1 MKRFLKQNIVILVL
15 LNSGNL
21 FNYLFQLVVGRCM
34 SPADFGGFNALN
46 STMVIFSAPLAIVPL
61 VMARFTARFAGRA
74 TRTLVRHTYRATRW
88 TLKRA
93 WPRRRFPARRSSPRG
108 IRSS

>member
-34 SPADFGGFNALN
+34 SPADFGGFKALGGLFQCRR
-46 STMVIFSAPLAIVPL
+46 VKDGDGGPA
-61 VMARFTARFAGRA
+61 MAAGRFVPDIHRGAA
-74 TRTLVRHTYRATRW
+74 TVA
-88 TLKRA
+88 A
-93 WPRRRFPARRSSPRG
+93 SDAR
-108 IRSS
+108 